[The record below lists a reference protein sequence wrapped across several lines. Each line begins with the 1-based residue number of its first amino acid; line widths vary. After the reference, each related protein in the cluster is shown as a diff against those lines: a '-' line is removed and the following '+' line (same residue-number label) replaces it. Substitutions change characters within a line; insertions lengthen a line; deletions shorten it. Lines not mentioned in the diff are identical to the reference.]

1 MKSEK
6 TMFSVEFYW
15 ISHHEVLPLLALS
28 HSLVCALLAML
39 RAMLRY
45 RVLKR
50 FFCDILWISHQYA
63 LRCWQFVEKTNTILI
78 FPYGNHGNEKRSL
91 YLYGFQWP
99 RAYVLYLERLNK
111 FEHFSFIEHF
121 KKFEYFSFIEHFE
134 KFEHF

>member
-1 MKSEK
+1 MQFVHRNRARS
-6 TMFSVEFYW
+6 FFISLNSSV
-15 ISHHEVLPLLALS
+15 LLQYSSTDVFRL
-28 HSLVCALLAML
+28 
-39 RAMLRY
+39 
-45 RVLKR
+45 VLKFLER
-50 FFCDILWISHQYA
+50 PNTIGVGDLHNGRTLSAYV
-63 LRCWQFVEKTNTILI
+63 VEKTNTILI